1 MPNTPE
7 QTRYIEALCQIET
20 GIQHNGMLY
29 LPFDDLV
36 KMVRNMPQNDISIDR
51 DLWKEIANEWRKDA
65 IRYRNALQ
73 DAATSFRKL
82 SDDSYPGCE
91 YRHGWMSYC
100 NECWESAIETLEG
113 KDVPD

>member
-1 MPNTPE
+1 MSIASRFN
-7 QTRYIEALCQIET
+7 
-20 GIQHNGMLY
+20 
-29 LPFDDLV
+29 
-36 KMVRNMPQNDISIDR
+36 PQNPGILTGESLRNAESYINELEIDR
-51 DLWKEIANEWRKDA
+51 DLWKENANDWRVDA

-91 YRHGWMSYC
+91 YRNGWMSYC

>member
-1 MPNTPE
+1 MTHIAVKLDE
-7 QTRYIEALCQIET
+7 WLE
-20 GIQHNGMLY
+20 IQQRIKSLE
-29 LPFDDLV
+29 
-36 KMVRNMPQNDISIDR
+36 IDR
-51 DLWKEIANEWRKDA
+51 DQWIDTANEWRKDA

-91 YRHGWMSYC
+91 YRNEWMSYC

>member
-1 MPNTPE
+1 MTHIAVKLDE
-7 QTRYIEALCQIET
+7 WLE
-20 GIQHNGMLY
+20 IQQRIKSLE
-29 LPFDDLV
+29 
-36 KMVRNMPQNDISIDR
+36 IDR
-51 DLWKEIANEWRKDA
+51 DQWIDTANEWRKDA

-82 SDDSYPGCE
+82 SDDFYPGCE
-91 YRHGWMSYC
+91 YRNGWMAYC